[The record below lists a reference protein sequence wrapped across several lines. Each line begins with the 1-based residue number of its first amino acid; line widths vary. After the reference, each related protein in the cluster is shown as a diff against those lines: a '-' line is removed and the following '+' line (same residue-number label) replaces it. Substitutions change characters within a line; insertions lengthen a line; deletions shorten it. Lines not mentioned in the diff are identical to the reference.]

1 MERGLDPDDYTQ
13 AVAVVVGL
21 LKSYPVPPE
30 DDGPLSADD
39 RRLGWSRKRI
49 LKKLDSTV
57 TEPLVV
63 FDWRKVSDI
72 LREHPEV
79 RLIGEGRRWA
89 RWTHVDHIPEGDP
102 RHLEDAIDKAFAN
115 QGRWEL
121 DEVAVDNGRPM
132 MRDGSLTLTGL
143 MYDAGIQ
150 ASFRVTC
157 PKRVVE
163 AVDAW
168 LNEPPLDRAALARK
182 RIEEFSPEQLE
193 SWIAQAN
200 SRSELIVSLVGILGR
215 PQS

>member
-1 MERGLDPDDYTQ
+1 MERVLEPDDYTQ
-13 AVAVVVGL
+13 AVAEVVEV
-21 LKSYPVPPE
+21 LKSFPEPP
-30 DDGPLSADD
+30 DDGMWNADD

-49 LKKLDSTV
+49 LNKLELA
-57 TEPLVV
+57 EPDVV

-121 DEVAVDNGRPM
+121 DEVAIDNGRPM

-182 RIEEFSPEQLE
+182 RIEEISPEQLE

-200 SRSELIVSLVGILGR
+200 SRSELIVSLVGIIGR